1 MNESQQIVRLIAMV
15 QTAHLAD
22 AAHMRRHAR
31 SRHTTTAV
39 PAPVDRA
46 WYVQPTPGAPAVVR
60 APRAADAVAHAQV
73 A

>member
-1 MNESQQIVRLIAMV
+1 MV

-22 AAHMRRHAR
+22 AAHMRRSRR
-31 SRHTTTAV
+31 SRHPIIAV

-46 WYVQPTPGAPAVVR
+46 WYVQPVAGAPAVVR
-60 APRAADAVAHAQV
+60 APRAADAIGHEQQV

>member
-1 MNESQQIVRLIAMV
+1 MV
-15 QTAHLAD
+15 HTAHVVD

-31 SRHTTTAV
+31 SRHTTAV

-46 WYVQPTPGAPAVVR
+46 WYVQATPGAPAVVR
-60 APRAADAVAHAQV
+60 APRAADAVTAPQQQV